1 MTALRRPSPAR
12 DDAPKAEAGGDK
24 GVDSEETGQYGLP
37 GGPRRVAAAL
47 LFRRA
52 GHQPGARTFLAR
64 QHTPHPFHMTRPF
77 HFPDD
82 PPGMATLYL
91 QSSSGG
97 LYGDD
102 DLTLDIWAEAGA
114 AAQITTQAS
123 TIVHAARGG
132 VTRQTVRLRA
142 DSGALLEYLPDPVIL
157 FPGADIAARVEA
169 RVAPGAVAMLSDSFL
184 AHDPDGADARF
195 LRFENAI
202 VIHRGAVVED
212 GWAEDGAAAP
222 TLVDRMRLA
231 GACWPGRGTAVQD
244 FRCHGA
250 FFLVNPPDGARAV
263 EAMRAA
269 LLAVEQSG
277 TDSGGTGGESR
288 AYSAVE
294 HMPGRGIV
302 AARFLT
308 RDGALLSR
316 MLNEVA
322 AAARLAVTGWPPARR
337 PK

>member
-1 MTALRRPSPAR
+1 MTALRRPSPTR
-12 DDAPKAEAGGDK
+12 DDTRKADEGAGSGA
-24 GVDSEETGQYGLP
+24 TGQRGMT

-47 LFRRA
+47 SFRRD
-52 GHQPGARTFLAR
+52 GRQPGGRTFLAR

-82 PPGMATLYL
+82 PSGMATLYL

-102 DLTLDIWAEAGA
+102 DLTLDIRAEAGA

-142 DSGALLEYLPDPVIL
+142 DAGALLEYLPDPVIL

-202 VIHRGAVVED
+202 VIHRGAVVEN
-212 GWAEDGAAAP
+212 GWAEDEWAEDGAAGEAAAP
-222 TLVDRMRLA
+222 TLVDRMRLS
-231 GACWPGRGTAVQD
+231 GACWPGQGAAVRD

-269 LLAVEQSG
+269 LLAVERSG
-277 TDSGGTGGESR
+277 ADENH

-294 HMPGRGIV
+294 YLTGREIV

-316 MLNEVA
+316 MLNEAA
-322 AAARLAVTGWPPARR
+322 AAARLAVTGRPPARR